1 MQAATEPDVLDLAVI
16 GAGAAGTYVARAMKV
31 AHAEWSISLF
41 ERTDRIGGRVRS
53 VAVPGMAHRIE
64 LGGMRFMTIHRHVQ
78 AVVDELGIATHP
90 FDRPGG
96 TDRSLLRGRFGG
108 GLPDPEAGAGYD
120 LAPEERGRSAADLMA
135 WAFDRILP
143 GRDDLDAGGWKRIRA
158 TYEHLGRPLTDR
170 SIDEALKTVLSEDAA
185 EFVIESVGFDSGPR
199 DFNAA
204 DGLEFFS
211 GAAPGVADAQT
222 PDEGMDAIPKSLAAD
237 FVARGGTVHPGS
249 ELRALSV
256 DGGLVQLEFADGR
269 FVAARRVVLATAI
282 PALRMIAAASKPLHS
297 PAFDKVL
304 AAVEGFPATKLY
316 LWYDRPWWLDEV
328 SSARTVTDLPPRK
341 VFYFDEA
348 PDGPAVL
355 LGSYADHR
363 TSAYWTDLADGASNG
378 APATPRMLAALEGFL
393 RELHPSVA
401 DIPPPVGSAFM
412 HWGADPHEI
421 AWTLWL
427 PGVVSD
433 EVMAVA
439 PQPDPSLPIYLA
451 GESFSRSQTWVEGAL
466 ETGAE
471 VGRRIL
477 ARGDGTGDDGG
488 LR

>member
-1 MQAATEPDVLDLAVI
+1 MAMRDEVIGRDVLDLAVI

-31 AHAEWSISLF
+31 AHPEWSVSLF
-41 ERTDRIGGRVRS
+41 ERSDRIGGRVWS
-53 VAVPGMAHRIE
+53 VAVPGVAHRIE

-96 TDRSLLRGRFGG
+96 SDRSLLRGRFGG
-108 GLPDPEAGAGYD
+108 GLRDPEAGSGYD
-120 LAPEERGRSAADLMA
+120 LAPAERGRSAEQLKTS
-135 WAFDRILP
+135 AFERILP
-143 GRDDLDAGGWKRIRA
+143 GHGDLDAEGWRRARA
-158 TYEHLGRPLTDR
+158 TYEYLGRPLTDR
-170 SIDEALKTVLSEDAA
+170 SIDDALRTVLSPDAA
-185 EFVIESVGFDSGPR
+185 EFVIESLGYDSGPR

-211 GAAPGVADAQT
+211 GGAPGSAEART
-222 PDEGMDAIPKSLAAD
+222 PDEGMDHIPKSLAAD
-237 FVARGGTVHPGS
+237 FEARGGTIHRRS

-256 DGGLVQLEFADGR
+256 DDGLVQLELSEGR
-269 FVAARRVVLATAI
+269 GAAARRVVLATTI
-282 PALRMIAAASKPLHS
+282 PALRTIAAASRPLQGL
-297 PAFDKVL
+297 AFDKVL
-304 AAVEGFPATKLY
+304 ASVEGFPATKLY
-316 LWYDRPWWLDEV
+316 LWYDRPWWLGEV

-341 VFYFDEA
+341 VYYFDEA
-348 PDGPAVL
+348 HDGPAVL
-355 LGSYADHR
+355 LGSYADAR
-363 TSAYWTDLADGASNG
+363 TSAYWTELADGASNG
-378 APATPRMLAALEGFL
+378 APATPRMLAALDGFL
-393 RELHPSVA
+393 RQMHPSVA
-401 DIPPPVGSAFM
+401 DIPAPLGSAFM

-433 EVMAVA
+433 EVMAIA

-471 VGRRIL
+471 VVRRLL
-477 ARGDGTGDDGG
+477 AVS
-488 LR
+488 